1 MTSTLGRVYA
11 IAAALV
17 VLFLGWAAVAAHP
30 WDAAPTDPKVAALEA
45 RRAQVRHDA
54 AEAKRVVAARWARYE
69 RRLEVRRRE
78 VRRAWR
84 ARRRAEAVY
93 RRRLAVAMAHRRVVV
108 VTVPAGSSGGS
119 YGGSASSGGSG
130 GGYSAPASSGGGSP
144 AAAAAP
150 PVVSVGAAA
159 PVTASGAS

>member
-69 RRLEVRRRE
+69 RRLE
-78 VRRAWR
+78 
-84 ARRRAEAVY
+84 ARRRAEAGY